1 MTTLHGDNVHHMRV
15 TASGQVSVPA
25 PIRRRWATTRVRI
38 VDRGDHLV
46 VEPEPENPF
55 AGLQGALAGPG
66 PSSDELRRELR
77 KEEAHAE
84 DRRLES

>member
-1 MTTLHGDNVHHMRV
+1 MDTMHDGQVHHMRV
-15 TASGQVSVPA
+15 TSSGQVSVPA
-25 PIRRRWATTRVRI
+25 SVRRRWATTRVRI

-55 AGLQGALAGPG
+55 AGLQGVFAGPG

-77 KEEAHAE
+77 EDDAHAE
-84 DRRLES
+84 DRRLGP